1 MDIHFIFIMLKIRFQ
16 RVGRKK
22 TPTYRLVASD
32 QRKDTQ
38 GKHLEI
44 LGNYNPVVQPKV
56 VSLHEDRIRY
66 WLSVGAELS
75 ESVRNLLI
83 NQGII
88 SGEKAK
94 SVAISN
100 KRRAKIEKK
109 KTDAV
114 EATVAKIAKEEK
126 EAKAK
131 AKAAEEAKAAEAAAK
146 AAADAPVEEP
156 PVEAPVELPVEL
168 PVETPAEA
176 PAETPAASETAA
188 EPEEKKEAAE

>member
-1 MDIHFIFIMLKIRFQ
+1 MLKIRFQ

-44 LGNYNPVVQPKV
+44 LGNYNPVARPKV
-56 VSLHEDRIRY
+56 VALHEDRIRY
-66 WLSVGAELS
+66 WLSVGAQLS

-83 NQGII
+83 NQGML
-88 SGEKAK
+88 SGEKSK

-100 KRRAKIEKK
+100 KRRVKIDKK

-114 EATVAKIAKEEK
+114 EAIAAKIAKEEK
-126 EAKAK
+126 EAEAK
-131 AKAAEEAKAAEAAAK
+131 LKAAEEAKAAEAAAK
-146 AAADAPVEEP
+146 AAAEATVEEL
-156 PVEAPVELPVEL
+156 PVEAPVEL